1 MSAYPA
7 DIKSLKNTI
16 KALGKQEQKWESAE
30 TKLHKLDRLSTKYD
44 AAQANCNNQRSNYK
58 N

>member
-1 MSAYPA
+1 MENLIISSMSAYPA

-16 KALGKQEQKWESAE
+16 KALGKQEQKRESAE

-44 AAQANCNNQRSNYK
+44 AA
-58 N
+58 